1 MASNRTASER
11 SDALSPISKLLRS
24 STLRNWL
31 LLLVVWEIIGQ
42 LRLVADG
49 ALPAPSAILARLWV
63 DWSDYPPHI
72 LATLEGASTGFLI
85 GNALAIAAGV
95 LFAIFPITQRLARG
109 VNVALFALPP
119 IAVSPILVITFSGMT
134 PRIIL
139 AAIGCYF
146 VTMSATVTGIQQTD
160 RRVVDVVRAYGGRQW
175 KTLVHAQMRS
185 AIPSILAG
193 LRIAAPNAVLGSILA
208 EFGGGGRYGLG
219 VYLIGSLGRGEPD
232 RLWGIG
238 LSATVIAGLAY
249 LLFSLLAARLT
260 GASKAVTVPASP
272 PATKAEKNPLVEAA
286 LITVSF
292 ALPFLL
298 WGLLLSIMGTPA
310 MIAKT
315 PLGVFDY
322 LFMMPNSPASLGKL
336 AMALTETLP
345 MTMIG
350 MAMGLF
356 FAFALALCSVL
367 YPAIIRGF
375 MPVALVTQTMPLVAL
390 TPLLVLILGRGPSV
404 ILWITVSVTFFPAF
418 VTMAQGLSM
427 VSRAAIEVPKA
438 YGAGPV
444 KQLWLVSI
452 PASLPYLFAATRLA
466 VPRALLGVMIA
477 EWLAT
482 GKGLGNLLNQSRGYL
497 DYGMIWSVAVVSVL
511 ISVLFYQIVVAIEH
525 RVLTKRGMAPAQ

>member
-1 MASNRTASER
+1 MATKTPAAKTESV
-11 SDALSPISKLLRS
+11 LSLRQKLARY
-24 STLRNWL
+24 STVRNWL
-31 LLLVVWEIIGQ
+31 LLLVFWEIIGQ

-49 ALPAPSAILARLWV
+49 ALPAPSAILARMWV
-63 DWSDYPPHI
+63 DWADYPPHI
-72 LATLEGASTGFLI
+72 WATLEGAGAGFLI
-85 GNALAIAAGV
+85 GNAVAIAAGV
-95 LFAIFPITQRLARG
+95 LFATFPLTQRLARG

-119 IAVSPILVITFSGMT
+119 IAVSPILVITFSDMT

-160 RRVVDVVRAYGGRQW
+160 RRIVDVVHAYGGRQW
-175 KTLVHAQMRS
+175 KTLIYAQMRS
-185 AIPSILAG
+185 AIPAILSG
-193 LRIAAPNAVLGSILA
+193 LRVAAPNAVLGSILA
-208 EFGGGGRYGLG
+208 EFGGGGRFGLG

-249 LLFSLLAARLT
+249 LLFSLIATRLT
-260 GASKAVTVPASP
+260 GTSKAVTVPASP
-272 PATKAEKNPLVEAA
+272 PAPKAEKSMVLTLA
-286 LITVSF
+286 LGTVSF

-298 WGLLLSIMGTPA
+298 WWLMLAIMGTPA

-315 PLGVFDY
+315 PVGLFDY
-322 LFMMPNSPASLGKL
+322 LFMMPSSLVSLGKL
-336 AMALTETLP
+336 ATALGQTLP
-345 MTMIG
+345 MTMVG
-350 MAMGLF
+350 MAVGLS

-367 YPAIIRGF
+367 YTAIIRGF

-390 TPLLVLILGRGPSV
+390 TPLLVLILGRGPSL

-438 YGAGPV
+438 YGAGPFR
-444 KQLWLVSI
+444 QLWLVSI

-497 DYGMIWSVAVVSVL
+497 DYGMIWSVSVVSVL
-511 ISVLFYQIVVAIEH
+511 ISVLFYQIVVAIEQ
-525 RVLTKRGMAPAQ
+525 RVLSKRGMAPAQ